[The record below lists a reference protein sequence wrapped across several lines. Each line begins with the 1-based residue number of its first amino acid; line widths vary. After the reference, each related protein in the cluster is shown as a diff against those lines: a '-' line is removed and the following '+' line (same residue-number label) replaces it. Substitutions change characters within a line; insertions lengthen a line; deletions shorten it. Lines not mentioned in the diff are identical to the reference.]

1 MYCYQK
7 IRACVGKIWNQR
19 QPWYRSAT
27 SVQRFRV
34 VNVKVQSRQRMF
46 KSRRAVWGFK
56 RSDGVIFLPRR
67 IFVQSVH
74 VHVCKTRAISDRASE
89 EATKAVT
96 EA

>member
-1 MYCYQK
+1 M
-7 IRACVGKIWNQR
+7 
-19 QPWYRSAT
+19 
-27 SVQRFRV
+27 
-34 VNVKVQSRQRMF
+34 KVQSRQRMF

-74 VHVCKTRAISDRASE
+74 VHVCKTRVIKASE